1 VESFIFYYEGHKI
14 SDNKKEDFFI
24 VSDFKLIEN
33 AALSKTCLSK
43 QIQLKASENKR
54 SSLKL

>member
-1 VESFIFYYEGHKI
+1 MESFIFYCEGHKI

-33 AALSKTCLSK
+33 VALSKRAFHK